1 MKGLGRLDAFSLYM
15 LSFFLSFGPPFTA
28 AETIVFKWSISYWA
42 AKVTPSP
49 SFVLPRL
56 NIPVLVSNGRWWLF
70 SSSSLQPHID
80 LMHFVAATIFT
91 FTIHSQRVVRLGHLC
106 EKSKRPRGRLDEC

>member
-1 MKGLGRLDAFSLYM
+1 MELALVIGQLRSL
-15 LSFFLSFGPPFTA
+15 
-28 AETIVFKWSISYWA
+28 
-42 AKVTPSP
+42 VTPSP
-49 SFVLPRL
+49 SHACTPARL

-80 LMHFVAATIFT
+80 LMHFIAATIFA

-106 EKSKRPRGRLDEC
+106 EKYRNLNVHVDV

>member
-28 AETIVFKWSISYWA
+28 AETIVFLWSISYWA

-91 FTIHSQRVVRLGHLC
+91 IHSQRVVRLGQC
-106 EKSKRPRGRLDEC
+106 EKSNRRRVDV

>member
-1 MKGLGRLDAFSLYM
+1 MAAA
-15 LSFFLSFGPPFTA
+15 PPPPA
-28 AETIVFKWSISYWA
+28 AETIVFKLIMLDWA

-49 SFVLPRL
+49 SFHAH

-70 SSSSLQPHID
+70 SSSSLQLHID
-80 LMHFVAATIFT
+80 LMHFVAATI

-106 EKSKRPRGRLDEC
+106 ENLNVQSRLDEC